1 MFINYREEAFDS
13 NKRIE
18 YIPIDFIKCKIIN
31 FPKEELLNNPL
42 LDFVSH
48 VNLETGELKPKRE
61 AYYKNLKFT
70 IEESGFIEISGSIHK
85 YFNDGLHNHNE
96 FSYLNY
102 KCALKQISKDFKIE
116 PKNMWIQNFEYGVN
130 ITPPLSCNQI
140 LNNCFLHKKL
150 PISMPQNSKFGHY
163 IQAEH
168 KSNYILKIYDKAKQ
182 YRPKYNE
189 LKGVEILRI
198 EVKQIRWS
206 KYRKMGIETLE
217 DFNQFDK
224 AVFVNDLLNKWEEV
238 IFFNPISNN
247 SKFTNPFSNSNY
259 WENLLTRNAKTLYK
273 NIKNLKK
280 QNSNNC
286 LDIQIEIM
294 KIIIENIKNLNLK

>member
-1 MFINYREEAFDS
+1 MLINYKEEAIS
-13 NKRIE
+13 RNKRFE

-42 LDFVSH
+42 LDFISH

-70 IEESGFIEISGSIHK
+70 VEESGFIEISGSIHK
-85 YFNDGLHNHNE
+85 YFNDGMHNHND
-96 FSYLNY
+96 FTYLNY
-102 KCALKQISKDFKIE
+102 KSALKRIYEDFKIE
-116 PKNMWIQNFEYGVN
+116 PKNMWIQNIEYGVN

-150 PISMPQNSKFGHY
+150 PISMPQNSKFAHY

-198 EVKQIRWS
+198 EVKQIRLS

-217 DFNQFDK
+217 DFNKFDK
-224 AVFVNDLLNKWEEV
+224 AIFVNDLLNKWEEV
-238 IFFNPISNN
+238 IFFNPLSNN
-247 SKFTNPFSNSNY
+247 SKFSNPFSNANY
-259 WENLLTRNAKTLYK
+259 WENLLYK
-273 NIKNLKK
+273 NPKTYYNKIKNLKK

-294 KIIIENIKNLNLK
+294 NTIIENIKKLNLK